1 MKSITCGSCFHLS
14 FKTLR
19 CHYTS
24 LSSHFQDPAL
34 RFHVFM
40 FYPFYSLK
48 KKNWPPSISA
58 SSCLVM
64 SLSLSKYKINA
75 PRKANLWLTKRQWSQ
90 NLQYVDKTFTAKV
103 WECQK
108 TEQYHLAL
116 LKPICPWAAREDPR
130 PFYRLWRRF
139 NGQGQLCH
147 LTLACE
153 NIRFGEEGGE
163 TDVFAG

>member
-1 MKSITCGSCFHLS
+1 MPLHLS
-14 FKTLR
+14 LIPLPGPSATFP
-19 CHYTS
+19 C
-24 LSSHFQDPAL
+24 
-34 RFHVFM
+34 
-40 FYPFYSLK
+40 FYVLHILFF

-75 PRKANLWLTKRQWSQ
+75 PRKANRWLTKRQWSQ
-90 NLQYVDKTFTAKV
+90 NLQYVYKTFRAKV
-103 WECQK
+103 WEWKK

-116 LKPICPWAAREDPR
+116 LKPICPWAAREDPL

-153 NIRFGEEGGE
+153 NIRFGKEGGE